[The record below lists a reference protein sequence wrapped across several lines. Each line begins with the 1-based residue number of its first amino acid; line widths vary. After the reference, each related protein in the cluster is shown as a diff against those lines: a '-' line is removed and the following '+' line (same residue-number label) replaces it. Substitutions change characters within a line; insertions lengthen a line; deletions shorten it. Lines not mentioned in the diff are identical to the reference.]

1 MEWKEVRKI
10 YPDKFVKL
18 EVLDS
23 HIEEDKEYIDEVAV
37 IDTVSEENATKE
49 FLQSKDD
56 ILVYHTSKKD
66 ITMKIRSRIGLRRVF
81 KNENWL

>member
-1 MEWKEVRKI
+1 MKWEEVRQI

-23 HIEEDKEYIDEVAV
+23 HVEGNKEYVDEVAV
-37 IDTVSEENATKE
+37 IDTVSEDDATKE
-49 FLQSKDD
+49 LLKSEDN

-66 ITMKIRSRIGLRRVF
+66 ITLKIRNRIGLRGVF
-81 KNENWL
+81 RNGN

>member
-1 MEWKEVRKI
+1 MKWEEVRQI

-23 HIEEDKEYIDEVAV
+23 HVEENKEYVDEVAV
-37 IDTVSEENATKE
+37 IDTVSEDDATKE
-49 FLQSKDD
+49 LLKSEDN

-66 ITMKIRSRIGLRRVF
+66 ITLKIRNRIGLRGVF
-81 KNENWL
+81 RNGN